1 MVIQK
6 DEISKVFITWSMVAL
21 LAIGYAIGWSAV
33 HSMLVKRMGI
43 EYLPYTYI
51 GISLLG
57 VLGSSV
63 YLMFADVVRRDRLLM
78 IFSLVTGL
86 MLLFARTLV
95 AANHDGEKDLSVQLV
110 LFFVVVF
117 FAQGVGNSTLGTQ
130 VWTIINDLFRPSQ
143 GRRLY
148 PIVGTAGTIGGIA
161 GGASIHYLASSLGT
175 ANLVLIWAAAILAL
189 IPLTWWMRKRFG
201 GELRGRKS
209 GASAAQPAGSRLLE
223 GWEFFFR
230 SKMAVTLGFIAVMF
244 WVVGS
249 LADFQFSRIMNI
261 SFPSEA
267 KLAGFYGVYGMIINA
282 AGLLVQLFFSSY
294 LIRRIGVSRGLL
306 ALPVTILAGFALV
319 GSYFVFW
326 SGLLMRCSWDLVG
339 MTIQG
344 NSYQLALNAIP
355 GALRAR
361 IRGFIDGVINPLGGV
376 IGGLL
381 IIFLHNA
388 FDTVNKSGW
397 QDPVTL
403 SGIVLS
409 ALWIIVVV
417 NSQKHYMDMIAD
429 NLQSVEQR
437 TVMYAIDCLVE
448 PANAR
453 AAAML
458 EEVAKMQDP
467 QKRAAVARVRASIA
481 GNASLQALYLLL
493 NDPVIHV
500 RAESLRSMAH
510 LLKKRSLPPE
520 AFEILH
526 RLVESDPE
534 PAIRA
539 DALKLVLLKQPAGEW
554 QEMARRWLASGT
566 VPVRARVVEAI
577 GILSANKKALLEPM
591 LLDESAMVR
600 AAAVQALWDE
610 PEVRINARRVLS
622 ELLEGDDP
630 DAHRAAL
637 AVCHLV
643 GDCPDPSAPARMLS
657 SPNSIARILAGA
669 ALIRFGADPELR
681 QKAIGVVCKTMAE
694 EEYAGLYQR
703 ELLPLLPDLGEEA
716 IDEILFGVARLSTE
730 EKVRVSSLLSG
741 IYDVLNSRI
750 SVSETITQAG
760 KFS

>member
-294 LIRRIGVSRGLL
+294 LIGRIGVSRGLL

-437 TVMYAIDCLVE
+437 TVMDAIDCLVE

>member
-437 TVMYAIDCLVE
+437 TVMDAIDCLVE

>member
-437 TVMYAIDCLVE
+437 TVMDAIDCLVE

-622 ELLEGDDP
+622 EILEGDDP

>member
-437 TVMYAIDCLVE
+437 TVMDAIDCLVE

-577 GILSANKKALLEPM
+577 GILSANKKAFLKLIM
-591 LLDESAMVR
+591 KLY
-600 AAAVQALWDE
+600 VQATNK
-610 PEVRINARRVLS
+610 NA
-622 ELLEGDDP
+622 
-630 DAHRAAL
+630 H
-637 AVCHLV
+637 
-643 GDCPDPSAPARMLS
+643 
-657 SPNSIARILAGA
+657 
-669 ALIRFGADPELR
+669 
-681 QKAIGVVCKTMAE
+681 
-694 EEYAGLYQR
+694 GL
-703 ELLPLLPDLGEEA
+703 GCA
-716 IDEILFGVARLSTE
+716 WM
-730 EKVRVSSLLSG
+730 
-741 IYDVLNSRI
+741 N
-750 SVSETITQAG
+750 
-760 KFS
+760 